1 MKNEFEKNIEKE
13 LSNCPGKEIWIKI
26 IYYLQTLKY
35 DSEPDYSMIYNLL
48 TDELNR
54 LNIDINSDLHYEE
67 EMEDIYKLDSSIEI
81 GSFEHYLSWIERVD
95 KVIYKRDKIED
106 VKIYQ
111 QLYDELYEGDVN
123 AFIGIDFEEKES
135 VDNSDIDSEKNKHIY
150 FFEIANRINMLS
162 EIIEKNS
169 VQVRSVNKG
178 IDLGIYSS
186 KKNTPRKTPN

>member
-26 IYYLQTLKY
+26 INYLQTLKY

-67 EMEDIYKLDSSIEI
+67 EMEDIYKIDSSIEI
-81 GSFEHYLSWIERVD
+81 GSFQHYLSWIERVD
-95 KVIYKRDKIED
+95 KLLARKDKIED

-111 QLYDELYEGDVN
+111 QLYDELYENDVN
-123 AFIGIDFEEKES
+123 GFIGIDFEDKEN
-135 VDNSDIDSEKNKHIY
+135 VDNSGIISEKDKHIY

-162 EIIEKNS
+162 ENIEKNS
-169 VQVRSVNKG
+169 VKVKSVNKG